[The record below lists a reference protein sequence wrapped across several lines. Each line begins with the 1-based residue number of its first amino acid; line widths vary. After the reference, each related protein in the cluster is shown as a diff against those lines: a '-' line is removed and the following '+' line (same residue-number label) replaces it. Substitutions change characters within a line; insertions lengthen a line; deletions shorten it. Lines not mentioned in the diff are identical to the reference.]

1 LGEEV
6 ALCVGLVPE
15 TSSKMNISV
24 EAYPKKG
31 QSYLPQDLQLM
42 VLDENGDVVLQA
54 IAKSTETIQLKFKG
68 ESGER
73 FSVKVALGEV
83 SVTEA
88 FIV

>member
-1 LGEEV
+1 
-6 ALCVGLVPE
+6 
-15 TSSKMNISV
+15 
-24 EAYPKKG
+24 
-31 QSYLPQDLQLM
+31 M

-68 ESGER
+68 ELGER

-88 FIV
+88 FLV